1 MMDLSVF
8 ICKFKFALN
17 NVNRKING
25 VSVNVAVPLG
35 LYRALRS
42 NIYDDIIIAVD
53 GSPDYNTA
61 ILPQYKAH
69 RMKESDE
76 NVYFSGV
83 ELIKFLTGIG
93 EVLGKNIKVV
103 ASPGEEADQVIS
115 SVVHMAT
122 GQSQVPKIQI
132 KGDITVDKRL
142 CRYAR
147 GLTTELLNIPQY
159 DYVVIG
165 STDSDM
171 AQLMECTKVAMDHST
186 IGRSIVFGDNTPA
199 AVKHLPP
206 AMIPCYKAFIGDVSD
221 NIPQIELGKM
231 TGIEQKLRFLA
242 RYFPN
247 KTHLEGFINR
257 AQSGMEQPSKVLQK
271 LQEYLIKTG
280 QLKKLKV
287 NFNVANLKFFSIPQ
301 VLSYQGYDVKTT
313 ISKYN
318 L

>member
-1 MMDLSVF
+1 
-8 ICKFKFALN
+8 
-17 NVNRKING
+17 
-25 VSVNVAVPLG
+25 
-35 LYRALRS
+35 
-42 NIYDDIIIAVD
+42 
-53 GSPDYNTA
+53 
-61 ILPQYKAH
+61 
-69 RMKESDE
+69 MKESDE

-122 GQSQVPKIQI
+122 GQIQVPKIQI

-186 IGRSIVFGDNTPA
+186 IGE
-199 AVKHLPP
+199 
-206 AMIPCYKAFIGDVSD
+206 VS
-221 NIPQIELGKM
+221 
-231 TGIEQKLRFLA
+231 
-242 RYFPN
+242 
-247 KTHLEGFINR
+247 
-257 AQSGMEQPSKVLQK
+257 
-271 LQEYLIKTG
+271 
-280 QLKKLKV
+280 
-287 NFNVANLKFFSIPQ
+287 
-301 VLSYQGYDVKTT
+301 
-313 ISKYN
+313 
-318 L
+318 